1 MQKKKWFTT
10 LLAVLLLGVC
20 CACTAQESVQ
30 GEASSAL
37 PESQPQQEEAQKVF
51 ESSLSFVN
59 PHSGPGAASSD
70 GYYDYHTLPDGSVIL
85 MYTDYATKTR
95 VPLCSSPSCVHQ
107 DETCSAWYAYT
118 GGGMLPLVVG
128 ERLVL
133 AVNGSN
139 DSIAQENATEP
150 YIEAMALDGTGK
162 EKVISLPDGMM
173 FESPFVTDDTSFY
186 AICSQ
191 TQIDEGGQTVLSQ
204 RQLIKFDLEQKN
216 YTVLYTFENAGAY
229 LEGCTADSLLVRTV
243 DSASGEE
250 KDAVMQ
256 YSLSSQS
263 VKEIVSWQTPCIG
276 RVFSDQFYLFDPAS
290 CELSALDCT
299 NGTKTVLGTLGSPKA
314 PFTAVQFKDK
324 IDDRLIYEAITVGE
338 TTSVTQY
345 FAFDLTN
352 KTSVELTLKTQDTMH
367 ETPLI
372 VLAEF
377 GDNLLVSPAAS
388 VETVNISASDGTTL
402 PMPSLSYQYTL
413 MTKADY
419 WNNQPNYALVDT
431 AQ

>member
-1 MQKKKWFTT
+1 MGKKKWKASF
-10 LLAVLLLGVC
+10 LAVLFLALC
-20 CACTAQESVQ
+20 CACTAHEPIQEEVSSV
-30 GEASSAL
+30 L
-37 PESQPQQEEAQKVF
+37 PESQPRYEETQKAF
-51 ESSLSFVN
+51 EGSLTFVN
-59 PHSGPGAASSD
+59 PHSGPGASSD
-70 GYYDYHTLPDGSVIL
+70 TGYYDYHTLPDGGVTL

-128 ERLVL
+128 QRLVL

-216 YTVLYTFENAGAY
+216 YTVLHTFENAGAY

-243 DSASGEE
+243 DSTSGGE
-250 KDAVMQ
+250 KDAVVQ

-263 VKEIVSWQTPCIG
+263 AEEIVSWKPPCIG

-299 NGTKTVLGTLGSPKA
+299 SGTKIVLGTLGSLEA

-377 GDNLLVSPAAS
+377 GDNLLVSPAAR
-388 VETVNISASDGTTL
+388 VEMVNISASDGTTL

-419 WNNQPNYALVDT
+419 WNNQPNYMSMDT
-431 AQ
+431 AM